1 MDQSAYHSS
10 SHPVPHR
17 SSFYGYRRGRGVCD
31 RSHLRTEASN
41 GLWRRGGPFG
51 GNADCGRKRKPR
63 EKFPA
68 AGPGGNPRR
77 KRGKKTLPNAFFF
90 LPFFKR
96 WRRRG
101 LTAAVYKR
109 EHPSRPGPTHPTRVS
124 NSPQSVQG
132 NPFDRRLF
140 HLFLREK
147 IVSKKP
153 FDNGVPQVLFGA
165 PPLGPPP
172 LGPPRR
178 RQRRR

>member
-1 MDQSAYHSS
+1 ML
-10 SHPVPHR
+10 
-17 SSFYGYRRGRGVCD
+17 SSFYWGGFGRWIRARIPPPHTPFPTAALFKATGGVWVCAIY
-31 RSHLRTEASN
+31 TETSN

-132 NPFDRRLF
+132 NPFGRRLF
-140 HLFLREK
+140 HLSFEGRD
-147 IVSKKP
+147 S
-153 FDNGVPQVLFGA
+153 F
-165 PPLGPPP
+165 
-172 LGPPRR
+172 
-178 RQRRR
+178 